1 MKSEQASLGWGI
13 FHTPSETKLFF
24 RAINWSMIFK
34 LVRLRQYLNK
44 EINVAIWKYF
54 TKKV

>member
-24 RAINWSMIFK
+24 RAMNWSMIFK

-44 EINVAIWKYF
+44 EINVAI
-54 TKKV
+54 